1 MDKKSSNNIGDLINL
16 FLSEGEEV
24 LRKMST
30 ESGKGSPGD
39 DRRRGGNHFL
49 DRVGGDAPGRSTEA
63 PVGGR
68 VRGIGDP
75 VGGRVRGTGGHVGG
89 GRPTSAVSGGVG
101 DGVHPKVKNHVVRD
115 AREDVGIGKDQDV
128 RDERLDVVRVDHGG
142 VRKRSMEVVVIDKS
156 VSGISGHIKSVSI
169 REDMIK
175 IQFSSNKVFVIEV
188 DSVDVS
194 SVEIECEG
202 HNVYVRY
209 EK

>member
-1 MDKKSSNNIGDLINL
+1 MDKKSSNNLGDLINL

-30 ESGKGSPGD
+30 ESGKGSSGD

-49 DRVGGDAPGRSTEA
+49 DRVAGDAPGRSSGDG
-63 PVGGR
+63 VGGR
-68 VRGIGDP
+68 VRGN
-75 VGGRVRGTGGHVGG
+75 GGHVGG
-89 GRPTSAVSGGVG
+89 GRPTSAASGGLG
-101 DGVHPKVKNHVVRD
+101 AGVHPKVKNHVTRDVRGD
-115 AREDVGIGKDQDV
+115 TSIGKGQDVGDAS
-128 RDERLDVVRVDHGG
+128 LDVVRVDHGG
-142 VRKRSMEVVVIDKS
+142 VRKRSMEVVVIDKAA
-156 VSGISGHIKSVSI
+156 SGISGHIKSVSI

-175 IQFSSNKVFVIEV
+175 IQFSSNKVFVIDV